1 MLMNCGLSQLDL
13 VEGETIGGV
22 WLRMSL
28 SDSTYLQSADE
39 IIAMMWSD
47 MHTLAIGVSTLHIFQ
62 LRIRMKSSI
71 CAGPKNPVVS
81 ASPVDQVGA
90 KRRAA

>member
-1 MLMNCGLSQLDL
+1 MLISYSLSQLDI

-22 WLRMSL
+22 WLRILL
-28 SDSTYLQSADE
+28 SDRTSLQSTDE

-62 LRIRMKSSI
+62 LRIPMKSSI
-71 CAGPKNPVVS
+71 CSGSKNPVVS